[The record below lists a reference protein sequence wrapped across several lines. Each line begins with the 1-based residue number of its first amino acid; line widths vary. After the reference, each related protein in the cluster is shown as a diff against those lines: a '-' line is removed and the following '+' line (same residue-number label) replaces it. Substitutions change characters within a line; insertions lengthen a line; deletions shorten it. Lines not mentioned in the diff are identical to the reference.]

1 MFFALKKANIRTKPY
16 KKEDKKVIY
25 IGKIYKNAKKY
36 RCRTNQLGSM
46 T

>member
-25 IGKIYKNAKKY
+25 IGKIYKNAKSG
-36 RCRTNQLGSM
+36 CTAED
-46 T
+46 TDE